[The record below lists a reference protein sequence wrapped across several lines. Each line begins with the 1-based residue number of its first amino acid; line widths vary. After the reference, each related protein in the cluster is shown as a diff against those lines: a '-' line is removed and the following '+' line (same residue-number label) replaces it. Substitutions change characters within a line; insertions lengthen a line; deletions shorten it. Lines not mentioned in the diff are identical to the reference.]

1 VLPYAA
7 FGTLAATAP
16 DAKGEV
22 QLTDALRTLL
32 AAGHPGVAVPLRPDE
47 TRHDIGGF
55 DSYYR
60 AFVLFALADAE
71 TGAGFR
77 RELSTILTE
86 NKESTVA

>member
-1 VLPYAA
+1 V
-7 FGTLAATAP
+7 FDTLQSTDP

-32 AAGHPGVAVPLRPDE
+32 TAGHPGVAVPLRPDE

-60 AFVLFALADAE
+60 AFVLFALADSE

-77 RELSTILTE
+77 RELTTILTA
-86 NKESTVA
+86 NKEPIVE